1 MNDLRTAIN
10 NIVHKHIDRAV
21 YLHHELDMPCELEAT
36 LNQMV
41 DEIHAFLRGKYL
53 LIPNEVLQEFYEA
66 KDSHWT
72 RCAI

>member
-1 MNDLRTAIN
+1 MNDLRTDIN

-21 YLHHELDMPCELEAT
+21 YLHHELDMPCELETT

-66 KDSHWT
+66 KDSH
-72 RCAI
+72 